1 MSTIEANIIIDI
13 PDGVDISS
21 KIQALQT
28 LISNINGYDTHIN
41 VIEVDD
47 PISMSPINISQIS

>member
-1 MSTIEANIIIDI
+1 MSTIEANITIDI

-21 KIQALQT
+21 KIQALQR
-28 LISNINGYDTHIN
+28 LVSSINGYDTHIN